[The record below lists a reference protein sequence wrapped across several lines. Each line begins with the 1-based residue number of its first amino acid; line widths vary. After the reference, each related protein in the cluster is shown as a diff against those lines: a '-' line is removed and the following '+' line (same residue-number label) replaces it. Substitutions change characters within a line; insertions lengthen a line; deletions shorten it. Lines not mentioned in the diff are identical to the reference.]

1 MKRKTYSSHEKLQI
15 YKAYQG
21 CQNKSAVARQFGI
34 DRSYL
39 IQIIAECDDVLL
51 SHFDHKKAGRKKA
64 GQVQDVNQAVEQI
77 ESLKAKNLELATS
90 NEELYVSHEFMKLQ
104 LSWAER
110 DGYTVKNRHI
120 KKKKSKR

>member
-1 MKRKTYSSHEKLQI
+1 MKRKKYSSQEKLRI
-15 YKAYQG
+15 YKAYQR

-51 SHFDHKKAGRKKA
+51 SHFDQKKAGRKKA
-64 GQVQDVNQAVEQI
+64 GQVQDIKQAVEQI
-77 ESLKAKNLELATS
+77 ESLKAKNLELAKS
-90 NEELYVSHEFMKLQ
+90 NEELYVSNEFIKLQ

-110 DGYTVKNRHI
+110 DGYNIKNRHT
-120 KKKKSKR
+120 KKKKNKR